1 MRGIGERS
9 PITGYLLDGRIKIVR
24 FLMDATHVAVSV
36 MC

>member
-1 MRGIGERS
+1 MRGIGEKS
-9 PITGYLLDGRIKIVR
+9 QITGFLLDGRIKIVR